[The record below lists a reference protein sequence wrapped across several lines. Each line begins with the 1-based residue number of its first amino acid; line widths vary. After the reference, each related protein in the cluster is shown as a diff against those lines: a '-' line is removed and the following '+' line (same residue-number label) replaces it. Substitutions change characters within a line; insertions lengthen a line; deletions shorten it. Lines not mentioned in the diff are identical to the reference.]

1 MRKQGQARAPPACL
15 LTDDTPL
22 QKSCQHAD
30 THTYTHSLSHCI
42 LSRSHQLKAD
52 GDRQAFHSSFFQL
65 LYDGRKHLG
74 HRGFN
79 TQAPGPMSPAQPGL
93 FCEPVIVIELSLV
106 VGAKEDYARRLG
118 VRRWL
123 VADQADELWESPM
136 AFLLG

>member
-1 MRKQGQARAPPACL
+1 
-15 LTDDTPL
+15 
-22 QKSCQHAD
+22 
-30 THTYTHSLSHCI
+30 
-42 LSRSHQLKAD
+42 
-52 GDRQAFHSSFFQL
+52 
-65 LYDGRKHLG
+65 
-74 HRGFN
+74 
-79 TQAPGPMSPAQPGL
+79 MSPAQPGL

>member
-1 MRKQGQARAPPACL
+1 MAGA
-15 LTDDTPL
+15 
-22 QKSCQHAD
+22 SV
-30 THTYTHSLSHCI
+30 
-42 LSRSHQLKAD
+42 
-52 GDRQAFHSSFFQL
+52 
-65 LYDGRKHLG
+65 LG

-93 FCEPVIVIELSLV
+93 FCEPVIGIELSPV

-123 VADQADELWESPM
+123 VADQAGDLWESPM